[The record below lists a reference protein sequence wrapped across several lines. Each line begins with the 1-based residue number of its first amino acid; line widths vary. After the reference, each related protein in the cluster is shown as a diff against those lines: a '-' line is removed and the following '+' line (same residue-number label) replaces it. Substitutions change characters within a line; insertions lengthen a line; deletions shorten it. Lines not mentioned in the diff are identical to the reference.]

1 MRREDLVDRH
11 EAATI
16 LGVHPNSID
25 QMAADKVLHKY
36 HIRGLR
42 KILFLRTEVE
52 DCIEPVP
59 DTYVHGLDPAEEDPR
74 RAMPGS
80 P

>member
-1 MRREDLVDRH
+1 MTAPVKTVKVRRVDLVDRH
-11 EAATI
+11 EAAEI

-25 QMAADKVLHKY
+25 QLAEDKVIRKY

-42 KILFLRTEVE
+42 KILFLRAEVE

-59 DTYVHGLDPAEEDPR
+59 EE
-74 RAMPGS
+74 S
-80 P
+80 